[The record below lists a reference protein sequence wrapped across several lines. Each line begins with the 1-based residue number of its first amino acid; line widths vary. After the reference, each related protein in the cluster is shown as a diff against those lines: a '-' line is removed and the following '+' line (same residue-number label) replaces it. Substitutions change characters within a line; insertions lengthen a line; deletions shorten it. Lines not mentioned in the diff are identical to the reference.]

1 MIKKLLNWLL
11 PPLEPK
17 ISDVVSVKIIRK
29 SSTGELYENS
39 LSGDD
44 ASKWGYLI
52 THRNKTNEDFLS
64 LHWKKTKL

>member
-1 MIKKLLNWLL
+1 MKKLLDWLL

-17 ISDVVSVKIIRK
+17 ISDVVSVKIVRK
-29 SSTGELYENS
+29 NNNGELFENS
-39 LSGDD
+39 LTGDD

-52 THRNKTNEDFLS
+52 THRNRTDKDFLS